1 MIASGSGSS
10 VPADLHCWQSPSR
23 DSIMA
28 LWHYHG
34 LLSYKVLL
42 QALTL
47 KSVALEKKLQL
58 LFKTILHHDALS

>member
-1 MIASGSGSS
+1 
-10 VPADLHCWQSPSR
+10 
-23 DSIMA
+23 MA